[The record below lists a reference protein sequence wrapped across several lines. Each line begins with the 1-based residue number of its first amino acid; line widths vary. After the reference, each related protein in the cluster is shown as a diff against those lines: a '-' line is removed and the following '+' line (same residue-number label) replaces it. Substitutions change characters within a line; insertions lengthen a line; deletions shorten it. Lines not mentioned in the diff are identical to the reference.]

1 MTIPVSTVVG
11 ANVFRQ
17 VDPLY
22 FTKAFGGAN
31 PLSQVITIA
40 STGTAFAFNAV
51 TVNSTGGS
59 WLTINPSS
67 YGCCGINTP
76 QAITVSVNPAVN
88 LAAGTYT
95 AEIVAKSEVGDQ
107 SLTIPVTLVI
117 EPATTPFF
125 DALPGQMSFFMLTKG
140 NAPPSQELP
149 IRDAGSGSVDWTATT
164 TTSDGGAWLSI
175 SPTSGTTPSTPSVS
189 VNPANLPGGGLVA
202 GTFTGQIL
210 LEDGGQLVSVPV
222 SMVVGA
228 DVFRQSNPLNFT
240 MVAGGA
246 NPLPQVITMASTGT
260 NFAFFA
266 TTANSTGGSW
276 LSITPSSYGCCGI
289 NTPEAIK
296 VSVAPAANLA
306 AGTYSSEIIITSAD
320 GTQGLTVPVTLTI
333 AAKTTAFFDSLPG
346 QLTYSMLTNGTAPPT
361 QPLEIRNAGA
371 GSLAWTA
378 SLSTSDGAAWLAISS
393 KSATAPSVPMV
404 SVVPANLPGG
414 GFVAGTF
421 TGQVVLNTTGDRVTI
436 PVTFVVGASVFRQ
449 STVLTLTRFLEEP
462 ALCLS

>member
-1 MTIPVSTVVG
+1 M
-11 ANVFRQ
+11 
-17 VDPLY
+17 
-22 FTKAFGGAN
+22 
-31 PLSQVITIA
+31 ITIA

-95 AEIVAKSEVGDQ
+95 AEIVAKSEVGDE

-202 GTFTGQIL
+202 GTFTGQRL
-210 LEDGGQLVSVPV
+210 SLRMEANSSPFP
-222 SMVVGA
+222 SA
-228 DVFRQSNPLNFT
+228 WWSAPT
-240 MVAGGA
+240 SSA
-246 NPLPQVITMASTGT
+246 NPT
-260 NFAFFA
+260 
-266 TTANSTGGSW
+266 
-276 LSITPSSYGCCGI
+276 
-289 NTPEAIK
+289 
-296 VSVAPAANLA
+296 
-306 AGTYSSEIIITSAD
+306 
-320 GTQGLTVPVTLTI
+320 
-333 AAKTTAFFDSLPG
+333 
-346 QLTYSMLTNGTAPPT
+346 
-361 QPLEIRNAGA
+361 R
-371 GSLAWTA
+371 
-378 SLSTSDGAAWLAISS
+378 STSRW
-393 KSATAPSVPMV
+393 
-404 SVVPANLPGG
+404 
-414 GFVAGTF
+414 
-421 TGQVVLNTTGDRVTI
+421 
-436 PVTFVVGASVFRQ
+436 
-449 STVLTLTRFLEEP
+449 
-462 ALCLS
+462 

>member
-1 MTIPVSTVVG
+1 MVVG
-11 ANVFRQ
+11 AN
-17 VDPLY
+17 
-22 FTKAFGGAN
+22 
-31 PLSQVITIA
+31 
-40 STGTAFAFNAV
+40 
-51 TVNSTGGS
+51 
-59 WLTINPSS
+59 
-67 YGCCGINTP
+67 
-76 QAITVSVNPAVN
+76 
-88 LAAGTYT
+88 
-95 AEIVAKSEVGDQ
+95 
-107 SLTIPVTLVI
+107 
-117 EPATTPFF
+117 
-125 DALPGQMSFFMLTKG
+125 
-140 NAPPSQELP
+140 
-149 IRDAGSGSVDWTATT
+149 
-164 TTSDGGAWLSI
+164 
-175 SPTSGTTPSTPSVS
+175 
-189 VNPANLPGGGLVA
+189 
-202 GTFTGQIL
+202 
-210 LEDGGQLVSVPV
+210 
-222 SMVVGA
+222 
-228 DVFRQSNPLNFT
+228 VFRQSNPLNFT

-393 KSATAPSVPMV
+393 KSGTAPSVPMV

-414 GFVAGTF
+414 GLIAGTF
-421 TGQVVLNTTGDRVTI
+421 TGQVVLNTSGDRVTI

-449 STVLTLTRFLEEP
+449 VNGLDFNKVFGGASPLPQLINIASTGRPFPSSRPWLHPRVATGFPSPRLLWVLRHQHPGEYGRYGESGCDSRRREIHRRDHP
-462 ALCLS
+462 ASECWKSINGHSGYAHD